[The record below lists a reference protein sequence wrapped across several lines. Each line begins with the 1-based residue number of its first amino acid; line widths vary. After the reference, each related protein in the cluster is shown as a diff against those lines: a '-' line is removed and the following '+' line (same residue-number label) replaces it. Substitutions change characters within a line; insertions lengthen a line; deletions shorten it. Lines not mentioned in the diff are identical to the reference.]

1 MSKKN
6 KDKRKEKLLTK
17 EVNILEVNKSCFKDC
32 FYSSSHEHVFTL
44 SFLYFLHPHK
54 VPPHPLKPR
63 NPASF
68 PLSIAWVSIVFVFRV
83 LVFVSTFF
91 FLWFRVPR
99 PLPQPH
105 PTLSLSLQFHT
116 PSFIVLFFSS
126 FFFYLSLSLCSKRAV
141 PLHRRSLTCAVE
153 TYQFSP
159 GSGREEEHHLN
170 ILCLFL
176 TGSLSVCVCARR
188 ERGGT
193 TRGTVAEGFLNMI

>member
-1 MSKKN
+1 M
-6 KDKRKEKLLTK
+6 
-17 EVNILEVNKSCFKDC
+17 NKSCFKDC

-126 FFFYLSLSLCSKRAV
+126 FFSTYLSLCVANGPFRSTVGAWPVRWKLTSF
-141 PLHRRSLTCAVE
+141 RR
-153 TYQFSP
+153 
-159 GSGREEEHHLN
+159 GRGEKKN
-170 ILCLFL
+170 
-176 TGSLSVCVCARR
+176 
-188 ERGGT
+188 T
-193 TRGTVAEGFLNMI
+193 T